1 MRKIADMGPRTNT
14 FFKVDNTNTKTVP
27 MDIIVSSLFDSENVS
42 HVRISTKQEK
52 IKNQQI

>member
-1 MRKIADMGPRTNT
+1 MQKIADMGPRTNT
-14 FFKVDNTNTKTVP
+14 FFKVDNTNTKTMS
-27 MDIIVSSLFDSENVS
+27 MDIIVSSLFEFENVS